1 VHLGIWR
8 HYAPEPFPT
17 SPTMNQTQA
26 VEPKV
31 NELCGI
37 VQEIFSQKLSRIMA
51 RYLPKQL
58 QRKKS
63 RQHCQVRRHLN
74 KLFQKRPKLDFGPPF
89 FTVAVKSGSSEILH
103 LDMMDDA
110 EDFTWITVVGDFTGG
125 YFYAPQFGICIPVF
139 PGQVLGVLTRWIA
152 HCSIPITS
160 GRRVVYTLFSDKFI
174 MQTTK

>member
-1 VHLGIWR
+1 
-8 HYAPEPFPT
+8 
-17 SPTMNQTQA
+17 
-26 VEPKV
+26 
-31 NELCGI
+31 
-37 VQEIFSQKLSRIMA
+37 
-51 RYLPKQL
+51 
-58 QRKKS
+58 
-63 RQHCQVRRHLN
+63 
-74 KLFQKRPKLDFGPPF
+74 PKLDFGPPF

-110 EDFTWITVVGDFTGG
+110 GDFTWITVIGDFTGG
-125 YFYAPQFGICIPVF
+125 YFYAPQFGIRIPVF

>member
-17 SPTMNQTQA
+17 SPPTMNQTQA
-26 VEPKV
+26 VEHKV

-37 VQEIFSQKLSRIMA
+37 VQEIFSQKLSRIMV

-58 QRKKS
+58 QRK
-63 RQHCQVRRHLN
+63 VRSIIFFQNFLHLELTRN
-74 KLFQKRPKLDFGPPF
+74 PDSISSILH
-89 FTVAVKSGSSEILH
+89 VAVESGSSEILH

-110 EDFTWITVVGDFTGG
+110 EDFTWITVAGDFTGG
-125 YFYAPQFGICIPVF
+125 YFYAPQFGIHIPVF
-139 PGQVLGVLTRWIA
+139 PGQVLGILTRWIA

-160 GRRVVYTLFSDKFI
+160 RHRVVYTLFSDKFI